1 MTIISTTSG
10 QESLRRNGVALI
22 INKNP
27 KCSTWVTSQR
37 QQNDLVSF
45 PRQIIQHHSNPSL
58 CPNHWCQR
66 NGSWL
71 VLWRPI
77 TSFIE
82 SESHSVMSD
91 SLWPSRTVACQAPLP
106 IELSRQEYWSGLP
119 FPSPGDLPD
128 PGIKPG
134 SSALQTDS
142 ILSEPPGKPKSF

>member
-10 QESLRRNGVALI
+10 QESLRRKGVALI
-22 INKNP
+22 VNKSP
-27 KCSTWVTSQR
+27 KCSTWVPSQR

-45 PRQIIQHHSNPSL
+45 PRQITQHHSNLTL

-66 NGSWL
+66 KGSWL

-91 SLWPSRTVACQAPLP
+91 FLWPSWTVACQAPMP